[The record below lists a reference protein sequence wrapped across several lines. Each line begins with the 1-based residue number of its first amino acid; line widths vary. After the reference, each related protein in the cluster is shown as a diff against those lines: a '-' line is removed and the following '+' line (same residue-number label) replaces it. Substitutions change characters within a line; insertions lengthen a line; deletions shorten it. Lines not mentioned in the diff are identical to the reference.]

1 MGSHSHPENGPPDEP
16 GVAGPSDAADA
27 LTSASEANPSVE
39 IPGELQAEI
48 RGFARA
54 LLSMSYYEVL
64 EVAHD
69 VDEAAIRE
77 AFFER
82 SKRFHPD
89 RYFSKRMGPYQDLL
103 TEIYKRIV
111 VAHEV
116 LRDPRLRSDY
126 DKRLEASR
134 RAAAAG
140 PSLRARGGLR
150 SPNAVLRRL
159 EQQVEIGRQ
168 KARRHFQEAL
178 LQKQRGDWLRAVDLV
193 RLAMAF
199 DPREQ
204 SYHDALADLLPHAN
218 AERTAELRR
227 KAEALLARNEA
238 DAALPFLEE
247 AAKLQPTDAELA
259 AQVALLSLEVGDL
272 AKAFEFAE
280 CAVSLDDDNPRF
292 RLTLGRVY
300 RAAKRP
306 SEARKEFQRAWELD
320 PLDEE
325 VKAELARP

>member
-1 MGSHSHPENGPPDEP
+1 L
-16 GVAGPSDAADA
+16 A
-27 LTSASEANPSVE
+27 SASETDPSVESEATPSVE

-48 RGFARA
+48 RGFARG

-64 EVAHD
+64 GVAPD
-69 VDEAAIRE
+69 VEEAAIRE

-150 SPNAVLRRL
+150 SANAVLRRL

-168 KARRHFQEAL
+168 KARHHFQEAL
-178 LQKQRGDWLRAVDLV
+178 LHKQRGDSLRAVDLV

-204 SYHDALADLLPHAN
+204 SYHDALADLLPNAN

-227 KAEALLARNEA
+227 KAEVLLARSEA
-238 DAALPFLEE
+238 DAALPFLED

-272 AKAFEFAE
+272 EKALEFAE
-280 CAVSLDDDNPRF
+280 RAVSLDDDNPRF

-306 SEARKEFQRAWELD
+306 SEARKEFQRAWKLD